1 MTGLQTCALPISM
14 SIDEVVCVL
23 MRSEGL
29 LRVWFSG
36 IRSEP
41 ERQLEVRESLI
52 DMRLALRMKSTSL
65 SFRKETYIADRS

>member
-1 MTGLQTCALPISM
+1 MLFRS
-14 SIDEVVCVL
+14 EVVCVL

-41 ERQLEVRESLI
+41 ERKLEVRESLI